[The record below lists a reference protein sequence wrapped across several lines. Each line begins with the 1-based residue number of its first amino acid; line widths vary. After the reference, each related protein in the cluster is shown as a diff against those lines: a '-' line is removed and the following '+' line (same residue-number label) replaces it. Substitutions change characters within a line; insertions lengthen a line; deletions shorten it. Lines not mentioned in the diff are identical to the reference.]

1 MEYRQYAYTIQLRVV
16 VEAMEPTDAE
26 DALKDTFGVGEE
38 PGGITI
44 ISMETID
51 FEDVTDD

>member
-1 MEYRQYAYTIQLRVV
+1 MEYRQYAYTIRLNVV
-16 VEAMEPTDAE
+16 VEAMEATDAE
-26 DALKDTFGVGEE
+26 DCLKDTFGVGEE

-44 ISMETID
+44 TSFEVTD

>member
-1 MEYRQYAYTIQLRVV
+1 MEYRQYAYTLALTVV
-16 VEAMEPTDAE
+16 VEAMEATDAE

-44 ISMETID
+44 TSMQVVD